1 MWNFVMLVLKNLGR
15 NKIRTALTSMAVTVL
30 VIIYAVASNVIESVR
45 KSVNSSAGQTKLFV
59 TERWAIPSQVP
70 IRYMDEIS
78 RIPGVDHWTTWNF
91 YIGFFDKDFQANR
104 MGVGIA
110 TRIESVREMHAG
122 FENISDPIIQKWRE
136 ERTGALVGIGLM
148 QMMRWRVGQ
157 EFTLFSSTHIGKN
170 LKFKILGVLPAGT
183 WPLNFFFRSDY
194 FQEGTGNK
202 DVVDCCMLRVRDAE
216 TGRRVAAKVQQDFE
230 NRPASLKVETESAG
244 AARFAEKGQVIL
256 DLIKLVVGI
265 LLVDMVIILSNSI
278 SIATRERRT
287 EMAVLKVLGF
297 RPTHVMAMVV
307 GEATLIG
314 GVSGVFG
321 GLVAWGISELAN
333 RQVLPPNGMTS
344 FLLLFPVH
352 PSTVLNG
359 LILGALVG
367 FIGSA
372 IPAWGARTVKVS
384 EVFSKIA

>member
-1 MWNFVMLVLKNLGR
+1 MWNFVLLVLKNLGR
-15 NKIRTALTSMAVTVL
+15 NKIRTALTSLAVTVL
-30 VIIYAVASNVIESVR
+30 VIIYAVATNVIESVR
-45 KSVNSSAGQTKLFV
+45 KTVDSNAGQTMLFV
-59 TERWAIPSQVP
+59 TERWAVPSQVP
-70 IRYMDEIS
+70 IRYMQEIS

-122 FENISDPIIQKWRE
+122 FENLSDDVIDRWKQ
-136 ERTGALVGIGLM
+136 ERTGALVGVGLL
-148 QMMRWRVGQ
+148 QMMGWRVGQ
-157 EFTLFSSTHIGKN
+157 EFTVFSSTHIGKD
-170 LKFKILGVLPAGT
+170 LKFKILGVLPSGS
-183 WPLNFFFRSDY
+183 WQLNFFFRSDY

-202 DVVDCCMLRVRDAE
+202 EVVDCCKLRVRDAE
-216 TGRRVAAKVQQDFE
+216 TGRRVAAQIQQDFE

-244 AARFAEKGQVIL
+244 AARFAEKAQVIL

-265 LLVDMVIILSNSI
+265 LLIDMIIILSNSI

-297 RPTHVMAMVV
+297 RPTHVMAMVI

-314 GVSGVFG
+314 AVSGIFG
-321 GLVAWGISELAN
+321 GLVAWGASELAN
-333 RQVLPPNGMTS
+333 RQILPPNGMTG
-344 FLLLFPVH
+344 FLLLFPVQLA
-352 PSTVLNG
+352 TVWNG
-359 LILGALVG
+359 FVLGGIVG

>member
-1 MWNFVMLVLKNLGR
+1 MGNFVMLVLKNLGR
-15 NKIRTALTSMAVTVL
+15 NKIRTALTSLAVTVL

-122 FENISDPIIQKWRE
+122 FENINDQLIQKWRQ
-136 ERTGALVGIGLM
+136 ERTGALVGVGLM

-183 WPLNFFFRSDY
+183 WPLNFFFRIDY

-265 LLVDMVIILSNSI
+265 LLIDMVIILSNSI

-333 RQVLPPNGMTS
+333 RQILPPNGMTS

-359 LILGALVG
+359 FILGALVG

>member
-1 MWNFVMLVLKNLGR
+1 MWNFIMLVLKNLGR

-136 ERTGALVGIGLM
+136 ERTGALVGVGLM

-265 LLVDMVIILSNSI
+265 LLIDMIIILSNSI

-321 GLVAWGISELAN
+321 GLFAWESLNSPTGK
-333 RQVLPPNGMTS
+333 S
-344 FLLLFPVH
+344 FH
-352 PSTVLNG
+352 PT
-359 LILGALVG
+359 A
-367 FIGSA
+367 
-372 IPAWGARTVKVS
+372 
-384 EVFSKIA
+384 